1 MTNLADTTPVAI
13 LGLGFVLGLRHALDV
28 DHLAA
33 VSTIVSQGRG
43 LWRSSLVG
51 AVWGLGHTAA
61 LLAVAVVVVGL
72 HAEIPPALGQA
83 LELGVAA
90 MLVVLGLQLL
100 WSLARGGHLH
110 LHPHEH
116 RGVRHVHPHVHA
128 GDENHDHAA
137 RRRPFLIG
145 CMHGLAGSAG
155 LMLAVAA
162 TISDPTLALVYVVTF
177 GIGSV
182 GGMMVMST
190 LLGVPLA
197 LARARFRR
205 AETGLRIVAGA
216 ASIAVGVQLAIE
228 IGRDAGLLA

>member
-1 MTNLADTTPVAI
+1 MTDVAGTTPLAI

-72 HAEIPPALGQA
+72 HAEIPASLGHA

-90 MLVVLGLQLL
+90 MLVVLGVQLL
-100 WSLARGGHLH
+100 WSLARGARLH

-116 RGVRHVHPHVHA
+116 EGVRHIHPHLHA
-128 GDENHDHAA
+128 GADDHDHAT

-162 TISDPTLALVYVVTF
+162 TIPDPTLALVYVATF
-177 GIGSV
+177 GVGSV

-197 LARARFRR
+197 LASERFR
-205 AETGLRIVAGA
+205 LDDA
-216 ASIAVGVQLAIE
+216 AMRVLPGTARVEVGIQLAIE